1 MTTVMIFHEV
11 KDGDVWANAWKK
23 GPGSR
28 HELFAKYGVKA
39 RTFKDASNPNQT
51 GILAEIPNMDE
62 FMSMLETDEGK
73 KAMAEDG
80 LKQET
85 IKILTE
91 FTP

>member
-1 MTTVMIFHEV
+1 
-11 KDGDVWANAWKK
+11 
-23 GPGSR
+23 
-28 HELFAKYGVKA
+28 
-39 RTFKDASNPNQT
+39 
-51 GILAEIPNMDE
+51 MDE